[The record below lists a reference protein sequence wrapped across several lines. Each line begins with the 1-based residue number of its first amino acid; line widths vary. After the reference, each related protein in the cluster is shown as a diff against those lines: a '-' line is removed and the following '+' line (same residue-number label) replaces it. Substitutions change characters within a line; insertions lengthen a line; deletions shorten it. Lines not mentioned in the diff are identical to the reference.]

1 MLIYFT
7 NEVRY
12 VGITRNTVTYL
23 QQFKY
28 VFVTSFCLTDVKNGL
43 LGISKAINIEKKNNA
58 LKGYIPQ
65 PLINLCFIHF
75 G

>member
-43 LGISKAINIEKKNNA
+43 LGISKAKDIKKKWPKRLYSVAIN
-58 LKGYIPQ
+58 
-65 PLINLCFIHF
+65 
-75 G
+75 

>member
-43 LGISKAINIEKKNNA
+43 LGISKAINIEKK
-58 LKGYIPQ
+58 Q
-65 PLINLCFIHF
+65 
-75 G
+75 